1 MLYDEKT
8 CELAAVMETANRMCA
23 AARTAPKARGVDD
36 IHTMVVTGA
45 EKDAMA
51 DEMDRIGA
59 SLNVPSFI
67 RDAKNIRDCHA
78 VVLIGTKLTQRG
90 LNCGYCGFEN
100 CKACQTAGA
109 TCAFDP
115 LDQGIAL
122 GSAVSVAMDDRVD
135 NRIFYSAGLAARNMK
150 LMDEDVRIIMAVP
163 LSVSRKSVFFDRKS

>member
-8 CELAAVMETANRMCA
+8 LELAAVMETANRMCA

-51 DEMDRIGA
+51 GEMDRIGEA
-59 SLNVPSFI
+59 LNAPSFI
-67 RDAKNIRDCHA
+67 RDAKNIRDSQA

-90 LNCGYCGFEN
+90 LDCGYCGFDT
-100 CKACQTAGA
+100 CKACAEAGA
-109 TCAFDP
+109 TCAYDP

-122 GSAVSVAMDDRVD
+122 GSAVSVAMDDRID
-135 NRIFYSAGLAARNMK
+135 NRVFYSAGVAARNMK
-150 LMDEDVRIIMAVP
+150 LMDENVKIIMAVP